1 MVEDV
6 ATEVELVLKVQTRV
20 VVVVEDDETRDVE
33 VVVDFVETDEDED
46 DCDEL
51 DREDVEEV
59 VEFWFV

>member
-20 VVVVEDDETRDVE
+20 VVVEDDEARDVE